1 MPPTARDRPAERRS
15 VSSWT
20 DRRVRAVL
28 LAWLYERLYREL
40 AALYGPVSWIISGG
54 RWRRWQRGVLPF
66 LRGTR
71 ILEIGCGPGHL
82 LAILLGAGLTAYGLD
97 RSPAMCRRARCHCR
111 HLATP
116 GRIVQAD
123 ARAIPFGPASF
134 DSLVLTFP
142 ASYLLD
148 PAFWSEAH
156 RVLRRDGRVIVLL
169 GARSETRLWPRLL
182 EEIWQW
188 IGGASSGL
196 HWPPL
201 LPGFRTQSVRLRTPD
216 GTLDLL
222 IADAARPEDK
232 PAQGLT

>member
-1 MPPTARDRPAERRS
+1 MPPTARDWTAGRRS
-15 VSSWT
+15 ISSRM
-20 DRRVRAVL
+20 DRGIRTVL
-28 LAWLYERLYREL
+28 TAWLYERLYREL

-71 ILEIGCGPGHL
+71 ILEIGCGPGYL
-82 LAILLGAGLTAYGLD
+82 LALLLGAGLTAYGLD
-97 RSPAMCRRARCHCR
+97 RSPAMCRRARRYCR

-116 GRIVQAD
+116 GRIVQAE

-142 ASYLLD
+142 AGYLLD
-148 PAFWSEAH
+148 PAFWNEAH
-156 RVLRRDGRVIVLL
+156 RVLRRDGRMIVLL
-169 GARSETRLWPRLL
+169 GARSEARLWPRLL

-188 IGGASSGL
+188 VSGTSSGP
-196 HWPPL
+196 HWPSL
-201 LPGFRTQSVRLRTPD
+201 LHGFRIQPVRLRTPD

-222 IADAARPEDK
+222 IADAARPAEES
-232 PAQGLT
+232 AQRLT